1 MNVHRRT
8 VEIDAVQMAR
18 TKSAILIL
26 DSDDQQ
32 HWLPLS
38 QIKILEEEDVDA
50 GEEPLV
56 KLEIPEWLAIKE
68 RLV

>member
-1 MNVHRRT
+1 MNIQRRT

-18 TKSAILIL
+18 TKGAILIL
-26 DSDDQQ
+26 DENDQQ

-38 QIKILEEEDVDA
+38 QIKILEDEDVDD

-56 KLEIPEWLAIKE
+56 KLEVPEWLAIKE
-68 RLV
+68 GLV